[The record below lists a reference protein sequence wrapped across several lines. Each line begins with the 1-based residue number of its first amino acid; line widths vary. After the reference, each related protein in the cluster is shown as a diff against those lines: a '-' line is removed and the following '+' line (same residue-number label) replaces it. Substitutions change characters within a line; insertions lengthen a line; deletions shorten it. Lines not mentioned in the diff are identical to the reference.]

1 MNTMGKI
8 RINNMKFYTKNGV
21 LPQERILGQQL
32 EVDVE
37 LRLPL
42 ETAGKTDN
50 VEDTVSYALV
60 NDQIAQRLSNHS
72 YNLIEAV
79 ASAILDD
86 IEAAHG
92 AALESALVRVRKYSV
107 PMPGIFDNV
116 EIEMERAF
124 K

>member
-1 MNTMGKI
+1 MGKI

-92 AALESALVRVRKYSV
+92 AVLESALVRVRKYSV